1 MLASWDAA
9 LGAKGG
15 QGVASATASAASS
28 SLPTEALAASLA
40 LLCVW
45 RVRVAWDFCIAA
57 RHCSARLLGS
67 MQSRFRMMLLSA
79 GSASGFGRRTGG

>member
-45 RVRVAWDFCIAA
+45 RVRVACTCGLGFL
-57 RHCSARLLGS
+57 HCCAPLQRP
-67 MQSRFRMMLLSA
+67 A
-79 GSASGFGRRTGG
+79 FGIYAVPLPYDAIVRGVCVGVWP